1 MTQRIPL
8 GIDNYSLRGRGW
20 GAERLLDYA
29 IARRLEWLFLSDLRV
44 FPDRSDHALREF
56 GRRAADAGIRLHVGT
71 LSICPGSVLFDA
83 TAGSAVAQ
91 LRETIRVAAAV
102 GSPIARCVLGR
113 IDDRFS
119 PGGIAARVDETL
131 AVIAEARTAAEAAG
145 VRIAVE
151 NHSGDLTS
159 RELRQLVETA
169 GPAVVG
175 AVYDA
180 GNTFWAME
188 DPLEALE
195 VLAPHVVSTGIRDG
209 VVWRTDGG
217 AMLQW
222 TAIGDGLIDWE
233 AFRRRFAELC
243 PGVPVMIETISGR
256 PNPLPY
262 PAAEFPAPFQRLLD
276 RGAPLTP
283 QPHADA
289 DYQQQ
294 QLERSLDFWRAQ
306 R

>member
-1 MTQRIPL
+1 MTCPL
-8 GIDNYSLRGRGW
+8 GFDNYSLRGRGW
-20 GAERLLDYA
+20 EAERLLRYA
-29 IARRLEWLFLSDLRV
+29 VEKRIEWLFLSDLRV

-56 GRRAADAGIRLHVGT
+56 GRQAADAGVRIHVGT
-71 LSICPGSVLFDA
+71 LSICPGSVLFDPA
-83 TAGSAVAQ
+83 AGSAVSQ

-119 PGGIAARVDETL
+119 DGGIKARIEETL
-131 AVIAEARTAAEAAG
+131 AVIGDARSAAESTG

-159 RELRQLVETA
+159 RELRELVATA
-169 GPAVVG
+169 GSDLVG

-188 DPLEALE
+188 DPLAALTI
-195 VLAPHVVSTGIRDG
+195 LAPHVVSTGVRDG
-209 VVWRTDGG
+209 VVWRTDEG

-222 TAIGDGLIDWE
+222 TAVGDGLIDWNT
-233 AFRRRFAELC
+233 FIRRFADLC
-243 PGVPVMIETISGR
+243 PGVPLMVETISGR

-262 PAAEFPAPFQRLLD
+262 PPTDFPPEFQALLD
-276 RGAPLTP
+276 HPSSLAPG
-283 QPHADA
+283 PHDNA
-289 DYQQQ
+289 DYQQE
-294 QLERSLDFWRAQ
+294 QLERSLAFLQALD
-306 R
+306 